1 LEPTISQSTAAKAG
15 PEDAALQ
22 RHWTIQTDYGGLKS
36 FLSGFSL
43 NSRQAL
49 QYNFTANALLFN
61 TIKSVKEKK
70 KKKSFTCTRMQPR
83 VINTLKTWT
92 IQSKQVTT
100 NYVPIFTSFS
110 GL

>member
-49 QYNFTANALLFN
+49 QYNFTATTLFSFQHN
-61 TIKSVKEKK
+61 QISKGKK
-70 KKKSFTCTRMQPR
+70 KKKELYLYTHAATCNKHPE
-83 VINTLKTWT
+83 NLDYS
-92 IQSKQVTT
+92 IQTGDNKLCSYI
-100 NYVPIFTSFS
+100 YV
-110 GL
+110 L